1 VNIKFGYDVNLQYY
15 KYKQY
20 AEDIKQNYTAM
31 ACKKE
36 QKYAQKKL
44 VIMCMQTE
52 RCGKRSQNMVT
63 ARNPKEW
70 D

>member
-1 VNIKFGYDVNLQYY
+1 
-15 KYKQY
+15 
-20 AEDIKQNYTAM
+20 M
-31 ACKKE
+31 ACEKE
-36 QKYAQKKL
+36 QKYAQEKW
-44 VIMCMQTE
+44 VIMGMQTE